1 MSRARP
7 TNQEKRHGHRAL
19 TTIAV
24 AGVAVSAA
32 VALLLLFAPRKALNQ
47 ELREQPKMADVS
59 GAVRDFITAG
69 DFDAAYRLLKEVDTE
84 TLAEGD
90 LPLLAYQR
98 AVCERRLGKPRK
110 AHDRLKLLGDGI
122 PELESY
128 RRLWMARTLEEMG
141 ELQCARLGY
150 QDLLSTFEGV
160 VADSARL
167 YLAAMLTEAGEF
179 DEAVELY
186 DQQLLRSSAPEAAEL
201 LYDMTVIQKQAGN
214 NRGAGETRLR
224 LMTEHA
230 GHRKALDLALVLRPG
245 TSEEAFARAYVLYRH
260 GHGAEAFDE
269 FIEKH
274 PEHSRANEAHYLLG
288 RSYMRNGELDL
299 ANKTFE
305 ELYRKHL
312 RPDALY
318 RIGGIQVRRNR
329 DKDAIETY
337 ERLAAEHPGHSLA
350 DDALWQAAKAA
361 ERGSDFM
368 RARGLFSRLANRYP
382 DSPKRDE
389 ARWSAAFM
397 LYCAERYR
405 ESLHSFK
412 AAGAKASEPHII
424 DQSFFWAGKSAE
436 NLGLKREAGSMFKRA
451 ASNFPRSY
459 YSSRAVSMGYEG
471 DKKKQLPKRPERDR
485 RSALNAVAA
494 KAVEEEYGVAV
505 EELETLQRAHL
516 LDRIGLVALAEL
528 ELSEAERENLNDT
541 EALKLIR
548 DCFEDLGSL
557 DRALLVSTKI
567 FAGSGEKEI
576 PYLYPSYYWDQVKT
590 AAEEAGLD
598 PFLVLAVIRQES
610 YFDEDAVSRAG
621 AVGLMQIMPKT
632 GRTLARSTGV
642 GRFEK
647 RMLFD
652 PAVSIRMGSQYL
664 GEQIRTFASG
674 RTREVGFEL
683 GLAAYNAGPSA
694 AHKWVRRFPLDDPDA
709 FVERIPYKETRMYVK
724 KVLKNYNIYKALS
737 SA

>member
-7 TNQEKRHGHRAL
+7 TNREKRHGRRAL
-19 TTIAV
+19 IAIAI
-24 AGVAVSAA
+24 AGVASAA
-32 VALLLLFAPRKALNQ
+32 TVALLLFFPREVLNQ
-47 ELREQPKMADVS
+47 KKGEPQDLAVVS
-59 GAVRDFITAG
+59 GKVRDFIAAG
-69 DFDAAYRLLKEVDTE
+69 DFDAAYRLLQEIDTKS
-84 TLAEGD
+84 LADSG

-98 AVCERRLGKPRK
+98 AVCERRLGQPRK
-110 AHDRLKLLGDGI
+110 AHDRLELLVDEI
-122 PELESY
+122 SELESY
-128 RRLWMARTLEEMG
+128 RRLWMTRAMEEMG

-150 QDLLSTFEGV
+150 LDLLSTFEGV

-179 DEAVELY
+179 DEAVRLY
-186 DQQLLRSSAPEAAEL
+186 DQQLLRATQPEAAEL
-201 LYDMTVIQKQAGN
+201 LYDMAAIQQRAGN
-214 NRGAGETRLR
+214 ERGAGETRVR

-230 GHRKALDLALVLRPG
+230 GHRKALDIALSLRPG
-245 TSEEAFARAYVLYRH
+245 TSEESFARAFVLYRH
-260 GHGAEAFDE
+260 GRGADAFDE
-269 FIEKH
+269 FIAKH
-274 PEHSRANEAHYLLG
+274 PEHHRVNEAQYLLG
-288 RSYMRNGELDL
+288 RSYLRNGELDL
-299 ANKTFE
+299 ASKTFE

-318 RIGGIQVRRNR
+318 HIGRIQVRRNR
-329 DKDAIETY
+329 DRDAIATY
-337 ERLAAEHPGHSLA
+337 ERLASEHPNHSLA

-368 RARGLFSRLANRYP
+368 RARSLFSRLADRYP
-382 DSPKRDE
+382 DSPKSDE
-389 ARWSAAFM
+389 SRWSAAFM

-405 ESLHSFK
+405 ESLQSFQ
-412 AAGAKASEPHII
+412 AAGAEASEPHII

-436 NLGLKREAGSMFKRA
+436 NLGLKQKAGAMFQRA
-451 ASNFPRSY
+451 AAKFPRSY
-459 YSSRAVSMGYEG
+459 YSARAVSMGYEG
-471 DKKKQLPKRPERDR
+471 ERKKQLPKRRQRDQ

-494 KAVEEEYGVAV
+494 KAVEEAYGVAF

-516 LDRIGLVALAEL
+516 LDRIGLVALAEK
-528 ELSEAERENLNDT
+528 ELSEAERDNLNDA

-557 DRALLVSTKI
+557 DRAMLVSTKI
-567 FAGSGEKEI
+567 FAGSGEKEM
-576 PYLYPSYYWDQVKT
+576 PSLYPSYYWEQVKT
-590 AAEEAGLD
+590 AAREAGLD

-610 YFDEDAVSRAG
+610 YFDDNAVSRAG

-632 GRTLARSTGV
+632 GRTLARSAGV

-647 RMLFD
+647 RMLYD
-652 PAVSIRMGSQYL
+652 PEVSIRMGSRYL
-664 GEQIRTFASG
+664 GEQMRTFASG

-709 FVERIPYKETRMYVK
+709 FVERIPYKETRLYVK
-724 KVLKNYNIYKALS
+724 KVLKSYNIYKALS